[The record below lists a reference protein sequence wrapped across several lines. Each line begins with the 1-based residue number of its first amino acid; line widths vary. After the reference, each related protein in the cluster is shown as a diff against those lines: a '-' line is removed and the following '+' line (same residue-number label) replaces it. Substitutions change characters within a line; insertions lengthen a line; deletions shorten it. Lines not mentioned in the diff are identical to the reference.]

1 MQKNQY
7 FIIYN
12 NEGCYT
18 IDNYFICYRKEDDK
32 MLMEI
37 YLSEEKA
44 KKNNIDLESCYQKIN
59 RYFLDHGVK
68 IKSPGVYQ
76 GVKEDF
82 NTFAVAQG
90 QLPQTNWFLKIVD
103 QWYICY
109 FGDTPD
115 SPEYREDAL
124 KIYYK
129 AKSQVKEYV
138 RKQKGA

>member
-1 MQKNQY
+1 
-7 FIIYN
+7 
-12 NEGCYT
+12 
-18 IDNYFICYRKEDDK
+18 

-44 KKNNIDLESCYQKIN
+44 KKNNIDLASCYQKIN

-103 QWYICY
+103 KWYFRY
-109 FGDTPD
+109 EGDTI
-115 SPEYREDAL
+115 EYREDAL
-124 KIYYK
+124 ESYYRVEERN
-129 AKSQVKEYV
+129 ADYPW
-138 RKQKGA
+138 

>member
-1 MQKNQY
+1 
-7 FIIYN
+7 
-12 NEGCYT
+12 
-18 IDNYFICYRKEDDK
+18 

-44 KKNNIDLESCYQKIN
+44 KKNNIDLDSCYQKIN

-90 QLPQTNWFLKIVD
+90 QLPQTKWFLKVVD
-103 QWYICY
+103 QWYISY

-124 KIYYK
+124 RCYYEVEK
-129 AKSQVKEYV
+129 RNNGFF
-138 RKQKGA
+138 RKQKSAQF